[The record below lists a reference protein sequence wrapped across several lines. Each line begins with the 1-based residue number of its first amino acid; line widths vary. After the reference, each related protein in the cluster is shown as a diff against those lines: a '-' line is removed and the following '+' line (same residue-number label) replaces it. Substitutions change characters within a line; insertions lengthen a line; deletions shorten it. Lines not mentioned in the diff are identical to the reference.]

1 MKRRG
6 PTSPGRSER
15 GTKTFLVALLIV
27 GLMAISL
34 WVAIFGFGSTT
45 SEDLRPTK
53 DSEQNFP
60 LGLYAVPM
68 EELPA
73 ARAAGFELAHLY
85 DSRQSLTN
93 AIRYLAAAQGAG
105 LQVIQNMP
113 SSHLHDGDE
122 FWIRWVS
129 TLAAYDNLAWWY
141 LPEEPRPADH
151 EAMRRL
157 YEIVREYDPKGRPA
171 AVYFGTT
178 HLAQWCDV
186 ADIILVP
193 AYPEYHRL
201 PRAGVRAWIDIARD
215 ACPRKAVVSV
225 QTLFDA
231 NFDGTGDRPT
241 PIETRSDAYTA
252 VIAGSQGLLW
262 YSYYRGKDLPA
273 LWPAVQ
279 EVVLE
284 IETLMPVI
292 TSPVISQTVRTR
304 VLSGPTH
311 SPRVEGHI
319 YDSIQILEKT
329 FAGATYI
336 LAVNLAEAP
345 VTVQFENLSE
355 DAIEVS
361 ALFEE
366 RRIPIANQAFRD
378 EFSPAAV
385 HVYEVMPQ

>member
-1 MKRRG
+1 MTRRG
-6 PTSPGRSER
+6 PNSTGRFVW
-15 GTKTFLVALLIV
+15 GTKAISTAFLVI
-27 GLMAISL
+27 GLVAIGL
-34 WVAIFGFGSTT
+34 WVAIFGFGSAT
-45 SEDLRPTK
+45 STDHRATK
-53 DSEQNFP
+53 EPEPSFP
-60 LGLYAVPM
+60 LGLYDVPM
-68 EELPA
+68 EVLPTVQ
-73 ARAAGFELAHLY
+73 AAGFELAHFY
-85 DSRQSLTN
+85 DSRQSLTD
-93 AIRYLAAAQGAG
+93 AIRYLAAAQGTG
-105 LQVIQNMP
+105 LQVMQNMP
-113 SSHLHDGDE
+113 SSHLHDGEE

-151 EAMRRL
+151 KAMRRL

-171 AVYFGTT
+171 VVYFGTT

-201 PRAGVRAWIDIARD
+201 PHASVRAWVDIAREV
-215 ACPRKAVVSV
+215 CPGKTVASV

-262 YSYYRGKDLPA
+262 YSYYRGKDLPD

-292 TSPVISQTVRTR
+292 TSPVISQTVHTR

-311 SPRVEGHI
+311 SPRVEVRM

-329 FAGATYI
+329 CAGATYI

-345 VTVQFENLSE
+345 VTVQFEGLSE
-355 DAIEVS
+355 DATEAS

-366 RRIPIANQAFRD
+366 RRIPIANQTFRD